1 MGGIVFLEK
10 IIIYNNNKTLNDV
23 IKFNEKMNI
32 KDITS
37 LKKELAKQYQTTIS
51 NIFAVFINIPHDLKT
66 SELKKLSSS
75 K

>member
-1 MGGIVFLEK
+1 MDGVIFLEK

-23 IKFNEKMNI
+23 IRFNEKMSI
-32 KDITS
+32 EDMTS
-37 LKKELAKQYQTTIS
+37 LKKELAEQYQTAIS
-51 NIFAVFINIPHDLKT
+51 NIFAVFMDIPHDLKT

>member
-1 MGGIVFLEK
+1 MDRIIFLEK

-32 KDITS
+32 EDITS
-37 LKKELAKQYQTTIS
+37 LKKELAEQYQTTIS
-51 NIFAVFINIPHDLKT
+51 NIFAVFMVIPHYLKT
-66 SELKKLSSS
+66 SELKKLSNS

>member
-1 MGGIVFLEK
+1 MSRIVFLEK
-10 IIIYNNNKTLNDV
+10 IIIYNNDKTLNDV
-23 IKFNEKMNI
+23 IMFNEKINI

-37 LKKELAKQYQTTIS
+37 LKKELAGQYQTTIS
-51 NIFAVFINIPHDLKT
+51 NIFAVFIDISHDLKT